1 VNFVSA
7 PFAVFLALSY
17 AGYWLLP
24 RGRIRKFLLL
34 AASYVFY
41 AAWDWRFCSLMAFVT
56 LNAFLAGNALG
67 AGRNQRLALWLSIGA
82 DLAMLGWFKYAG
94 FLAANAGSALQALGL
109 PALVQPPPILLPI
122 GISFYTFHAISYVV
136 DIARGKAKPHGLADV
151 ALYIAFFPQLVA
163 GPITRAGFFL
173 PQLDRVPRF
182 SAEGQALGL
191 RLIVKGLI
199 YKALI
204 ADPLAGLADPAFA
217 SVSAQTDRALI
228 EAVIAF
234 AGQIY
239 FDFAGYSALA
249 IGTARLFGY
258 RLPKNFDYPYSA
270 LSLTEFWRRWH
281 ISLSAWLRDYFY
293 IPLGGN
299 RGGELKTYRNLLA
312 TMVLGGFWHGAS
324 WNFVLW
330 GALHGLGLCLHK
342 LWLKVRPEFLA
353 SESWAWR
360 GVALG
365 LTQLWVLAAWIPF
378 RCASLADTRRVL
390 AALTALPAP
399 SVPALLILAL
409 IAADHV
415 IGRTRMPASRGMT
428 ALGRPVFWTGLGAL
442 GALIVAS
449 LPLVRKAFLYF
460 QF

>member
-7 PFAVFLALSY
+7 PFALFLALSY

-24 RGRIRKFLLL
+24 RGRSRKVMLL

-41 AAWDWRFCSLMAFVT
+41 AAWDWRFCGLMGVVT
-56 LNAFLAGNALG
+56 LNAWLAGRALDT
-67 AGRNQRLALWLSIGA
+67 GRNRRLVLWLSIGA
-82 DLAMLGWFKYAG
+82 DLAGLAWFKYAG

-109 PALVQPPPILLPI
+109 PAPVALPPILLPI
-122 GISFYTFHAISYVV
+122 GISFYTFHAISYVA
-136 DIARGKAKPHGLADV
+136 DIARGKAKPHGLVDV

-163 GPITRAGFFL
+163 GPISRAGFFL
-173 PQLDRVPRF
+173 PQLDRAPRF
-182 SAEGQALGL
+182 SAGSQALGL

-204 ADPLAGLADPAFA
+204 ADPLAGLADPGFA
-217 SVSAQTDRALI
+217 SVSTQTDRALI
-228 EAVIAF
+228 EAVVAF

-249 IGTARLFGY
+249 IGTSRLFGY

-270 LSLTEFWRRWH
+270 LSPTEFWRRWH
-281 ISLSAWLRDYFY
+281 ISLSSWLRDYVY

-299 RGGELKTYRNLLA
+299 RGGELLTYRNLLA

-324 WNFVLW
+324 WNFILW
-330 GALHGLGLCLHK
+330 GAAHGLGLCLHK
-342 LWLKVRPEFLA
+342 LWLKVRPGLIAGEN
-353 SESWAWR
+353 WAWR
-360 GVALG
+360 GIALA
-365 LTQLWVLAAWIPF
+365 LTQFWVLLAWVPF

-390 AALTALPAP
+390 GAFAALPAP
-399 SVPALLILAL
+399 SAPALLILAL

-415 IGRTRMPASRGMT
+415 IGRTRLPAAGSLKAM
-428 ALGRPVFWTGLGAL
+428 GRPIFWTGLGAL